1 MVNVVPFD
9 GLTSNNFIQ
18 LRRHVDGRLDEW
30 SKRVAKDV
38 HQLNWIHHHVLHLA
52 AMSHIC
58 NMSTPVC
65 GSRRT
70 ATHPR
75 GSVGRD
81 QERTKSMHDPPR
93 LGSVLWAPVSA
104 MTLLV
109 WSCETGSVS
118 VRLVEVWHSGNS
130 FVHKE
135 KLTPCQAYQYWEK
148 WLCTGINPH
157 VSSHPDQLSL
167 LSSTAWEMS
176 IGQNAVTFCSWEENA
191 VTAHSSYGLSIVA
204 CR

>member
-1 MVNVVPFD
+1 MVNIPFD
-9 GLTSNNFIQ
+9 GLTSNDFIQ
-18 LRRHVDGRLDEW
+18 FRWHVDGRLDER

-52 AMSHIC
+52 AMSHVC

-65 GSRRT
+65 GSRHRP
-70 ATHPR
+70 ATLPR
-75 GSVGRD
+75 RSVSRD
-81 QERTKSMHDPPR
+81 QERTKSGRDLPR
-93 LGSVLWAPVSA
+93 LWSVLWAPVSA
-104 MTLLV
+104 VTLLV
-109 WSCETGSVS
+109 WSCETGSVF

-135 KLTPCQAYQYWEK
+135 KLTPCQAYQYSEK

-157 VSSHPDQLSL
+157 VSSHPGQLSL
-167 LSSTAWEMS
+167 LSSTAWEIS
-176 IGQNAVTFCSWEENA
+176 IGQNAVTFCGWEENA
-191 VTAHSSYGLSIVA
+191 VMAHSSCRISIVG